1 MPLPNRLSVKTST
14 KRDVDYWGVGGEA
27 RFGKGAEPVPGQGGY
42 LFRFAYVGIGGDV
55 RAIDQDNRLNLRG
68 DGFSVNQIKYSE
80 SLDTTYA
87 GAYLSIGGE
96 YNILGYLGIGGSW
109 GLRSLISLR
118 AGVYDATTRAASR
131 PMAALRQISVFPTTR
146 SPLSARRASRRASNW
161 APGRA
166 CRWLPTMST
175 TRLPL
180 R

>member
-1 MPLPNRLSVKTST
+1 VPLPNRLSVKTST
-14 KRDVDYWGVGGEA
+14 EHDVDYWGVGGEA

-131 PMAALRQISVFPTTR
+131 RMAALRQISVCPTTR
-146 SPLSARRASRRASNW
+146 SPLSARRASRHESNLGR
-161 APGRA
+161 GRA
-166 CRWLPTMST
+166 CHSLPTTNT

>member
-1 MPLPNRLSVKTST
+1 MSVKTST
-14 KRDVDYWGVGGEA
+14 ERDVDYWGVGGEA
-27 RFGKGAEPVPGQGGY
+27 RFGKEAEPVPGQGGY

-87 GAYLSIGGE
+87 GAYLSIGE

-131 PMAALRQISVFPTTR
+131 RMAALRQISVCPTTR
-146 SPLSARRASRRASNW
+146 SPLSARRASRHESNLGR
-161 APGRA
+161 GRA
-166 CRWLPTMST
+166 CHSLPTTNT

>member
-1 MPLPNRLSVKTST
+1 MGHR
-14 KRDVDYWGVGGEA
+14 R
-27 RFGKGAEPVPGQGGY
+27 RGALRQRGRAGSRPGGY

-80 SLDTTYA
+80 SLDITYA
-87 GAYLSIGGE
+87 GAYLSVGGE

-118 AGVYDATTRAASR
+118 AGVYDASTDYSGASR
-131 PMAALRQISVFPTTR
+131 RMAALPRISVYPTTR
-146 SPLSARRASRRASNW
+146 SPLSARRALRHGSNLGR
-161 APGRA
+161 GRA
-166 CRWLPTMST
+166 CRSLPTMST
-175 TRLPL
+175 TRSPL